1 VIAMTVRDI
10 ARVVGGKPVDVAD
23 PEVQVVADVTA
34 DSREVSPG
42 GAFVALVGEHVD
54 GHDFAAAAVAAGAAV
69 VLASRPV
76 DGPAIVVDDVLVA
89 LGRWSRALLDRL
101 PDVTVVGVTGSAGKT
116 TTKDL
121 LADLLAELGPTIAP
135 PGSLNN
141 ELGLPLTVLRADER
155 TRWLVL
161 EMGARSAGH
170 IAYLCEV
177 APPRIGVEL
186 LVGFAHIGVFGG
198 RDAIAQAKAELVKAL
213 PHDGVAVLNGDDDRV
228 RAMRELT
235 TAATVLFG
243 RGTDVDVR
251 ADAVVIDEA
260 GRAGFTLHAAG
271 ATAPVQ
277 LQLVGEHH
285 VSNALAAASVAW
297 GAGLGVA
304 DIARVLSSSR
314 PRSRWRMEV
323 TERADGVV
331 VVNDAYNASPEAVRA
346 ALKTL
351 VTMADGRRTWAVLGE
366 MRELGDIAQSE
377 HDAIGRLAVRLDVS
391 RLVVVGEGA
400 KAIHLGAALE
410 GSYGEESLYVP
421 DVAAAARLVVDQV
434 APGDVVLVKASRA
447 IGLERV
453 AEALLAAGATP

>member
-1 VIAMTVRDI
+1 
-10 ARVVGGKPVDVAD
+10 
-23 PEVQVVADVTA
+23 
-34 DSREVSPG
+34 
-42 GAFVALVGEHVD
+42 
-54 GHDFAAAAVAAGAAV
+54 
-69 VLASRPV
+69 
-76 DGPAIVVDDVLVA
+76 
-89 LGRWSRALLDRL
+89 
-101 PDVTVVGVTGSAGKT
+101 
-116 TTKDL
+116 
-121 LADLLAELGPTIAP
+121 
-135 PGSLNN
+135 
-141 ELGLPLTVLRADER
+141 
-155 TRWLVL
+155 
-161 EMGARSAGH
+161 
-170 IAYLCEV
+170 
-177 APPRIGVEL
+177 
-186 LVGFAHIGVFGG
+186 
-198 RDAIAQAKAELVKAL
+198 
-213 PHDGVAVLNGDDDRV
+213 
-228 RAMRELT
+228 
-235 TAATVLFG
+235 
-243 RGTDVDVR
+243 
-251 ADAVVIDEA
+251 VVIDEV

-304 DIARVLSSSR
+304 DIARVLSSST

-453 AEALLAAGATP
+453 AEALLAAGAAP